1 MVREFYCIEI
11 KVECFLCV
19 FDQRKKVFCF
29 EFNGVGFVYVNK
41 RVECFI
47 DFIKLVLVNVF
58 QYSKEIFGVKWVFV
72 GFINWKF
79 ILFIIN
85 GSLWFLCYVMF
96 VFLQM

>member
-1 MVREFYCIEI
+1 MFRKFYCIVIE
-11 KVECFLCV
+11 VECFLWV
-19 FDQRKKVFCF
+19 FDQGKKVFCF
-29 EFNGVGFVYVNK
+29 ELYGVGFVQVNK
-41 RVECFI
+41 RVECFV
-47 DFIKLVLVNVF
+47 DFIKLVKVF